1 MPQTI
6 TIGHVSDLHLG
17 PLPPF
22 TPPHWNVKR
31 ALGVINWMRKR
42 RTLHQAHV
50 WQAIRDDLKSR
61 RPDHIVVSGD
71 LINVGLP
78 AEYVA
83 ALATLQAIGAPAH
96 VSVVPGNHDIYT
108 RLWRDP
114 GVARWR
120 AFMTGPHGASAPD
133 GPTLRF
139 PYVRRIGHVAL
150 IALNSARP
158 TPPGIAQGEIGA
170 EQLAALATA
179 LDRTRAEG
187 AFRLVVMHHP
197 PLPDQAPW
205 ARALRDAAA
214 LAETL
219 AQHGAELVIH
229 GHNHRDM
236 TARIATRDGDAMVIG
251 IGSASMVRARHDE
264 PPARSA
270 IYTVAGRAAGGW
282 HLAIERRGYQP
293 ESGRIDLV
301 ERLEIEMPRLVAAS
315 TAPDA

>member
-1 MPQTI
+1 MPQPT

-22 TPPHWNVKR
+22 TPRHWNVKR
-31 ALGVINWMRKR
+31 ALGVVNWMRKR

-50 WQAIRDDLKSR
+50 WNLIRDDLLAA
-61 RPDHIVVSGD
+61 RPDHIIVSGD

-83 ALATLQAIGAPAH
+83 ALATLEGIGSPQH

-120 AFMTGPHGASAPD
+120 AYMTGPHGAQ
-133 GPTLRF
+133 GPALHF
-139 PYVRRIGHVAL
+139 PYVRRIGAVAL

-170 EQLAALATA
+170 EQLAALAA
-179 LDRTRAEG
+179 SLDRLRADG
-187 AFRLVVMHHP
+187 AFRLVVVHHP

-214 LAETL
+214 LADTL
-219 AQHGAELVIH
+219 SRHGAELVIH

-236 TARIATRDGDAMVIG
+236 MARLATRDGEALVIG

-270 IYTVAGRAAGGW
+270 IYTVSPRDGGGW
-282 HLAIERRGYQP
+282 HLAIERRGFRP
-293 ESGRIDLV
+293 ESGRVDRVDRSDTEL
-301 ERLEIEMPRLVAAS
+301 PRTARAS
-315 TAPDA
+315 TAPRA